1 MADVDWSKLVV
12 ERLTTEHDR
21 EGFNCGVEALN
32 SFLQKQARKEMERR
46 AAVCYVLVD
55 PDKPKEIIG
64 YYSLNSTRVLL
75 DQLPGDITKKLGRYP
90 SVPATLVGRLAI
102 DEKYQGQG
110 VGGLLL
116 RDALLFSA
124 QKSTEIGSVAVIVDA
139 KDEKAAAFYERYGFR
154 RLSDDPLRLFMTMP
168 TIEAAFADKPVKK

>member
-1 MADVDWSKLVV
+1 MS
-12 ERLTTEHDR
+12 
-21 EGFNCGVEALN
+21 
-32 SFLQKQARKEMERR
+32 
-46 AAVCYVLVD
+46 
-55 PDKPKEIIG
+55 
-64 YYSLNSTRVLL
+64 
-75 DQLPGDITKKLGRYP
+75 
-90 SVPATLVGRLAI
+90 ATLVGRLAI
-102 DEKYQGQG
+102 DEKYQGQR

-154 RLSDDPLRLFMTMP
+154 GLSDDPLRLFMTMP